1 MPDLAKNSDGKKF
14 MWDGVVYET
23 EKEAQDVK
31 TQYEADNFETL
42 LIAEEDKFLVY
53 SRRVVKEIVLEGE
66 SPP

>member
-1 MPDLAKNSDGKKF
+1 MPDLSKSSEGKKF
-14 MWDGVVYET
+14 MWDGVLYET

-31 TQYEADNFETL
+31 AQYEADGFETL
-42 LIAEEDKFLVY
+42 AVAEEDKFLVY